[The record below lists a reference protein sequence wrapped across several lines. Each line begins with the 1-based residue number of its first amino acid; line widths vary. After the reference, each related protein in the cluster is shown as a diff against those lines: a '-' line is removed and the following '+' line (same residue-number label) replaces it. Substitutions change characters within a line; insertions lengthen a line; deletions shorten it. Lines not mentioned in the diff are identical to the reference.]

1 MFYTSTRD
9 KSVKVTAAE
18 AIAKGISSEGGLF
31 VPTEI
36 PAISAGFIEKLVP
49 MSYIERAKEVL
60 RLYLTDFTEDQLS
73 MCVEGAYKEGKFSS
87 DKVAPLYKL
96 SDTANVLEL
105 WRGPTCAF
113 KDMALQLLPYLLLK
127 CFKISLMRITYRGHH
142 YNIGLYHSLQTLH
155 LSWL

>member
-36 PAISAGFIEKLVP
+36 PQISLEFIEKLVP

-60 RLYLTDFTEDQLS
+60 IEVY
-73 MCVEGAYKEGKFSS
+73 
-87 DKVAPLYKL
+87 
-96 SDTANVLEL
+96 
-105 WRGPTCAF
+105 
-113 KDMALQLLPYLLLK
+113 
-127 CFKISLMRITYRGHH
+127 
-142 YNIGLYHSLQTLH
+142 
-155 LSWL
+155 